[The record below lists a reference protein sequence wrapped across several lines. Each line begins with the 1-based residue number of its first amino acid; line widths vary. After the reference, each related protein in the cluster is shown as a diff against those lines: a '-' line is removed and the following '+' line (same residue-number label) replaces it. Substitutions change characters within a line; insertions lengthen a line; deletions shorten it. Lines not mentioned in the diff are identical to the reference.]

1 MQILKTARRLS
12 GQDHQKSLG
21 KAPPFKAHILRAS
34 GNRKPEI
41 SEWMVPAAIIAIAT
55 ISSILSAVSQSHIFS
70 RWCLLDHQLYG
81 ASDANQL
88 PYISCENIEVA
99 YNL

>member
-21 KAPPFKAHILRAS
+21 KAPPFKAHRLRAT

-41 SEWMVPAAIIAIAT
+41 SEWMVPATIIAIAT
-55 ISSILSAVSQSHIFS
+55 ISSILSAVSQSHNIR
-70 RWCLLDHQLYG
+70 RWCLLDQQLHA
-81 ASDANQL
+81 ASDAIQL
-88 PYISCENIEVA
+88 PYFSCENIEVA
-99 YNL
+99 

>member
-21 KAPPFKAHILRAS
+21 KDPPFKAHRLRAT

-55 ISSILSAVSQSHIFS
+55 IS
-70 RWCLLDHQLYG
+70 
-81 ASDANQL
+81 
-88 PYISCENIEVA
+88 
-99 YNL
+99 

>member
-21 KAPPFKAHILRAS
+21 KAPPFKAHRLRAT

-55 ISSILSAVSQSHIFS
+55 ISSILSAVSQSHNI
-70 RWCLLDHQLYG
+70 RGWCLLDQQLH
-81 ASDANQL
+81 ASSDANQI
-88 PYISCENIEVA
+88 PYFSCENIEVA
-99 YNL
+99 

>member
-21 KAPPFKAHILRAS
+21 KAPPFKVHRLRVT
-34 GNRKPEI
+34 GNWKPEI

-55 ISSILSAVSQSHIFS
+55 ISSILSAVSQSHNIR
-70 RWCLLDHQLYG
+70 RWCLLDQQLHA
-81 ASDANQL
+81 ASDANQI
-88 PYISCENIEVA
+88 PYFSCENIEVA
-99 YNL
+99 

>member
-21 KAPPFKAHILRAS
+21 KAPPFKAHRLRAT

-55 ISSILSAVSQSHIFS
+55 ISSILSAVSQSHNIS
-70 RWCLLDHQLYG
+70 RWCLLDQQLYG

>member
-1 MQILKTARRLS
+1 MQILKTACRLR
-12 GQDHQKSLG
+12 GQDHQKSIG
-21 KAPPFKAHILRAS
+21 KAPPFKMNRLRAT

-55 ISSILSAVSQSHIFS
+55 ISSILSAVSQSHNIR
-70 RWCLLDHQLYG
+70 RWCLLDQQLYA

-99 YNL
+99 